1 VAIILRTN
9 GLFTLAL
16 LGAFTMGS
24 SPANAQTAPPIHGVT
39 GTVATDSTIKSE
51 HEAAHAVAEGAG
63 KVVDGAKKVLPGG
76 KGTKENPL
84 DGFIEGR
91 RVVLQERAEGDGA
104 AAKTTEA
111 TVVDVN
117 RRRSQITVRF
127 ADRKTQT
134 LRLADGAAADQG
146 AAPVVVSYTD
156 ATGARIARDFKLV
169 S

>member
-1 VAIILRTN
+1 MAIMLRTN

-16 LGAFTMGS
+16 LGALTLGS

-51 HEAAHAVAEGAG
+51 HEAAHAVAEGVG
-63 KVVDGAKKVLPGG
+63 KVVDGAKKILPGG

-91 RVVLQERAEGDGA
+91 RVVVQERAEGDSA
-104 AAKTTEA
+104 EAKTTEA
-111 TVVDVN
+111 VVVDVN

-134 LRLADGAAADQG
+134 LRLADRRAADDG
-146 AAPVVVSYTD
+146 SAPVSVSYTD
-156 ATGARIARDFKLV
+156 PTGARIAHDFKLV
-169 S
+169 F